1 MSGAADSGL
10 RAFLGYEMKR
20 AFAAIQ
26 ADVNA
31 ALGPL
36 GLRMVT
42 FSVLAVVRDNPAIRQ
57 SHLAEV
63 LMIERPNLVLIL
75 DELEGA
81 DLLTRVRARDDRRAF
96 ELTVTLKGRRLCDKA
111 LAAVSA
117 HDARMAM
124 GLSDAERDA
133 LQGALRRIE
142 RNGRGSQDAR
152 QVSRP

>member
-1 MSGAADSGL
+1 MSGASDGIL
-10 RAFLGYEMKR
+10 RAFLGYDMKR

-36 GLRMVT
+36 GLRMLT
-42 FSVLAVVRDNPAIRQ
+42 FSVLAMVRDNPAIRQ

>member
-36 GLRMVT
+36 GLRMLT

>member
-1 MSGAADSGL
+1 VSGASDGIL
-10 RAFLGYEMKR
+10 RAFLGYDMKR

-36 GLRMVT
+36 GLRMLT
-42 FSVLAVVRDNPAIRQ
+42 FSVLAMVRDNPAIRQ

>member
-1 MSGAADSGL
+1 MSGASDGIL
-10 RAFLGYEMKR
+10 RAFLGYDMKR

-26 ADVNA
+26 TDVNA

-36 GLRMVT
+36 GLRMLT
-42 FSVLAVVRDNPAIRQ
+42 FSVLAMVRDNPAIRQ